1 MIAVMGGLESDE
13 EARCYD
19 EEGKAIPGL
28 YVAGNVQGNRFSVDY
43 PLTVPGLSH
52 SIALTLDELRG
63 ETQRRDRRG

>member
-19 EEGKAIPGL
+19 ESGQPIPGL
-28 YVAGNVQGNRFSVDY
+28 YVAGNVQGNRFAVDY

-52 SIALTLDELRG
+52 SIALTFGRIAGRNAARG
-63 ETQRRDRRG
+63 L